1 MPNIISS
8 VRSVKTDALRHSKN
22 APIKAALR
30 NAGRKVVSLTET
42 GVKEEAQAAFVNA
55 SSLLDKAARKNIV
68 HKKAASRKKSRLAK
82 RVNAMD

>member
-8 VRSVKTDALRHSKN
+8 VRSVKTDELRRSKN

-42 GVKEEAQAAFVNA
+42 GVKEEAQEAFVNA